1 MARGPCTAAEE
12 AHMAEGTVASVWRYP
27 VKSMMGEELNSSA
40 INDRGVLGDRSLALV
55 DTETGKVVSAKN
67 PKKWPTMF
75 EFRAAFSAPPQMG
88 SPLPPVRV
96 TLPDGAS
103 VTSDDTGFAERM
115 SAALGRPVTLAIA
128 APPEPSLE
136 EYWPDM
142 AELDYQETVTDETM
156 PAGTFF
162 DLATI
167 HVLTTATI
175 NQLRGLYPEGRFEA
189 RRFRP
194 NVIVRSDDEHAGFA
208 ESNWV
213 GQQLRICDDVVLE
226 ITDHCPRCVMTTLAQ
241 GDLPKDSGLL
251 RTAARHN
258 DVHVGVYAEV
268 RRAGRVQRGDAVTSS
283 GRAFAARSRGPTCK
297 G

>member
-1 MARGPCTAAEE
+1 MADGA
-12 AHMAEGTVASVWRYP
+12 VVSLWRYP
-27 VKSMMGEELNSSA
+27 VKSMMGEELNASEVT
-40 INDRGVLGDRSLALV
+40 DRGLLGDRSLALI

-67 PKKWPTMF
+67 PKKWSTMF
-75 EFRAAFSAPPQMG
+75 DFRAAFREPPQQG
-88 SPLPPVRV
+88 ETLPAVRV
-96 TLPDGAS
+96 TLPDGGS
-103 VTSDDTGFAERM
+103 VTSDDARFAELM
-115 SAALGRPVTLAIA
+115 STGLGRPVTLATA
-128 APPEPSLE
+128 ASSEPSLE

-175 NQLRGLYPEGRFEA
+175 NQLRELYPEGRFEV

-194 NVIVRSDDEHAGFA
+194 NIVVRSDDSETGFV

-213 GQQLRICDDVVLE
+213 GQELRVGDDVVLE
-226 ITDHCPRCVMTTLAQ
+226 ITDHCPRCVMTTLPQ
-241 GDLPKDSGLL
+241 GDLPKDSGIL

-258 DVHVGVYAEV
+258 DVHVGVYGEV
-268 RRAGRVQRGDAVTSS
+268 RRAGRVQRGDPVTL
-283 GRAFAARSRGPTCK
+283 G
-297 G
+297 

>member
-1 MARGPCTAAEE
+1 MTDGA
-12 AHMAEGTVASVWRYP
+12 VVSLWRYP
-27 VKSMMGEELNSSA
+27 VKSMMGEELNASDLT
-40 INDRGVLGDRSLALV
+40 DRGVFGDRSLALV

-67 PKKWPTMF
+67 PRKWATMF
-75 EFRAAFSAPPQMG
+75 DCRAVFTTPPVLG

-96 TLPDGAS
+96 TLPDGVS
-103 VTSDDTGFAERM
+103 VTSDDARFAELM
-115 SAALGRPVTLAIA
+115 SSGLGRPVTLATA
-128 APPEPSLE
+128 ASSEPSLE

-175 NQLRGLYPEGRFEA
+175 NQLRELYPEGQFEV

-194 NVIVRSDDEHAGFA
+194 NIVVRSDESDTGFV

-213 GQQLRICDDVVLE
+213 GQELRVGDDVVLE
-226 ITDHCPRCVMTTLAQ
+226 ITDHCPRCVMTTLPQ
-241 GDLPKDSGLL
+241 GDLPKDSGIL

-258 DVHVGVYAEV
+258 DVHVGVYGEV
-268 RRAGRVQRGDAVTSS
+268 RRAGRVQRGDAVTL
-283 GRAFAARSRGPTCK
+283 G
-297 G
+297 